1 MKFLTYLF
9 SCCFVLSLSA
19 QNVEIRGRATKA
31 YSGKIVQ
38 VLVAQDY
45 ITNLK
50 HVETSDTIKKD
61 GYFELSFHTEYTQPI
76 TIKIDNVV
84 AQMYVQP
91 DFVYGITVP
100 DIDSTMNVNH
110 DVELPINIGIMVG
123 DSTELN
129 NLVFDFQDLYN
140 RYFIASDGRYLSR
153 AAMFK
158 RCDSL
163 YLTANRKYAS
173 IKNPFFSSYV
183 KYSVASV
190 NASLSRGEKFLMEQ
204 YIKDHPV
211 QHKHSAYMQFFN
223 DYFKGYL
230 TRLASQRPGETMYRI
245 INTNGDYQGLLDF
258 VKIDKEISSDTLREL
273 IILKELWAYNFS
285 SDFDSEAIKTIL
297 EQFQRSTKIKEHKL
311 IVGNMLSY
319 INKLRIGSV
328 APGFSAYSRDN
339 KLMNFSSLKKRWVY
353 LNFFST
359 ANVESMKEL
368 PKIAALKKK
377 FGDKIVFVSIC
388 LDDSLSDYLN
398 FLKANPKYD
407 WPIWYNYHKQIKVS
421 AKEAYA
427 VTGTEAYFLID
438 NTGNLIAS
446 PALSPSKGIEYK
458 LNVIFKIRKK
468 DTKTGL
474 R

>member
-1 MKFLTYLF
+1 MKLLTYLF
-9 SCCFVLSLSA
+9 SCCFVITATA
-19 QNVEIRGRATKA
+19 QNVEIRGRAAQA

-38 VLVAQDY
+38 VLVAQDF

-76 TIKIDNVV
+76 TIKIGNVV

-100 DIDSTMNVNH
+100 DIDSTMDVNH
-110 DVELPINIGIMVG
+110 DVELPVNIGIMVG

-158 RCDSL
+158 RSDSL
-163 YLTANRKYAS
+163 YVSAKRKYAA
-173 IKNPFFSSYV
+173 IKNPFFASYC
-183 KYSVASV
+183 KYTVASV

-204 YIKDHPV
+204 YIKDQPV
-211 QHKHSAYMQFFN
+211 QHRHSAYMQFFN

-245 INTNGDYQGLLDF
+245 INTNGDYQGLLEF
-258 VKIDKEISSDTLREL
+258 VKYDKEISSDTLREL
-273 IILKELWAYNFS
+273 VILRELWAYNFS
-285 SDFDSEAIKTIL
+285 SDFDPEAIKTIL
-297 EQFQRSTKIKEHKL
+297 EQFQRSTKIKEHKM

-328 APGFSAYSRDN
+328 APGFTAYSRDN

-359 ANVESMKEL
+359 SNTESMKEL
-368 PKIAALKKK
+368 PKIASLKKK
-377 FGDKIVFVSIC
+377 FADKIVFVSIC

-421 AKEAYA
+421 AKNAYA
-427 VTGTEAYFLID
+427 VTGSEAYFLID
-438 NTGNLIAS
+438 NAGNLVAS
-446 PALSPSKGIEYK
+446 PAPSPSKGIEYK